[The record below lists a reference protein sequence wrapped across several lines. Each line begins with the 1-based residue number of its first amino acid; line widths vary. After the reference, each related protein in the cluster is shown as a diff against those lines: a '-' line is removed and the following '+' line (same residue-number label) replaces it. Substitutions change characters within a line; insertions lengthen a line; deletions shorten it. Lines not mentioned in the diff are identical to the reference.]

1 MFEIFYIKGNFI
13 PNIMYPPVMASV
25 TIYLKLRI
33 IPTSLLL
40 LRPFI
45 PSLLLLRPFIPTLL
59 QLRSFIPTLLLLRPF
74 YYSTPQQ
81 LNQLEFQ

>member
-1 MFEIFYIKGNFI
+1 
-13 PNIMYPPVMASV
+13 MYPPVMASV

-33 IPTSLLL
+33 IPT
-40 LRPFI
+40 
-45 PSLLLLRPFIPTLL
+45 SLLLLRPFIPTLL